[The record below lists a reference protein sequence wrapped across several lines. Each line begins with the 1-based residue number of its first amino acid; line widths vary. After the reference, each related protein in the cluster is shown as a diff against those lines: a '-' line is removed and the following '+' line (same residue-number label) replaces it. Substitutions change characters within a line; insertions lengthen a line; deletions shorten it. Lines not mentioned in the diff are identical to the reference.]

1 MSTVTGIN
9 SGTTASS
16 QVTKSVM
23 GKDDFLK
30 MLLAQLKHQDPL
42 NPVDSKDFAAQL
54 AQFSSLEQL
63 QNINTQLSS
72 LGSSISLMTN
82 GQLANII
89 GNEVSAAGNTIN
101 VKGSSNTIYYNLPN
115 DIGSGTIKIY
125 DSTGNLVKTLT
136 LGSQKAGINSTT
148 WDSSKLTSGTY
159 TYEVSASDGNGN
171 NVSVSALTTGTV
183 TGVTFKNGLPYVTVN
198 GKDIAFSDVVSIGKS
213 AN

>member
-9 SGTTASS
+9 SGTATST
-16 QVTKSVM
+16 QLTNSVM
-23 GKDDFLK
+23 GKEDFLK

-42 NPVDSKDFAAQL
+42 NPTDSKDFAAQL

-63 QNINTQLSS
+63 QNINTQLGS
-72 LGSSISLMTN
+72 LGSSLSLMTN

-89 GNEVSAAGNTIN
+89 GNEVSAQGNTIN
-101 VKGSSNTIYYNLPN
+101 VKGSSNTIYYNLPS

-125 DSTGNLVKTLT
+125 NSTGSLVKTLT
-136 LGSQKAGINSTT
+136 LGSQEAGINSTT

-171 NVSVSALTTGTV
+171 NVSVSRLTTGTV

>member
-9 SGTTASS
+9 SGTTTST
-16 QVTKSVM
+16 QVTKSAM
-23 GKDDFLK
+23 GKEDFLK
-30 MLLAQLKHQDPL
+30 MLLAQLKNQDPL

-63 QNINTQLSS
+63 QNVNTQLGS
-72 LGSSISLMTN
+72 LGSSLSLLTN

-89 GNEVSAAGNTIN
+89 GNEVSAKGNTIN
-101 VKGSSNTIYYNLPN
+101 VKGSSNTLYYNLPS

-125 DSTGNLVKTLT
+125 NSTGNLVKTLT
-136 LGSQKAGINSTT
+136 VGSQKAGVNSTT
-148 WDSSKLTSGTY
+148 WDCSKITSGTY

-183 TGVTFKNGLPYVTVN
+183 TGVTFKNGSPYVTVN
-198 GKDIAFSDVVSIGKS
+198 GKEIAFSDVVSIGKT